1 MTGWGCWF
9 ETNRNHY
16 ETLLLCVFV
25 NKILVVEIFRTKVEA
40 IFVLFLFPFVSSNS
54 LDKNDFLHV
63 FEYFAI
69 FTIPLL

>member
-1 MTGWGCWF
+1 M
-9 ETNRNHY
+9 
-16 ETLLLCVFV
+16 
-25 NKILVVEIFRTKVEA
+25 EA